1 MIGVITGDII
11 ESRKSK
17 TPKIWLTNLTESLS
31 RVSTNDKN
39 WELYRGDSFQIEFE
53 NPQDAFLNAV
63 YIKSCIKTIKNMDV
77 RLAIGIGHKTYHGS
91 NVSESNGEV
100 FQFSG
105 ETLEALKKEKL
116 SLKIKTPNTVLDT
129 ELNLYFKLALI
140 SMDHW
145 TANSAEVVKVSIEN
159 PELQQKELGNLIGI
173 NQNAVS
179 YRLKRAN
186 FNEIMELDRMFRNKI
201 ETLIA

>member
-1 MIGVITGDII
+1 SLKKMIGVITGVII
-11 ESRKSK
+11 DSRKSK

-105 ETLEALKKEKL
+105 ETL
-116 SLKIKTPNTVLDT
+116 
-129 ELNLYFKLALI
+129 
-140 SMDHW
+140 
-145 TANSAEVVKVSIEN
+145 
-159 PELQQKELGNLIGI
+159 
-173 NQNAVS
+173 
-179 YRLKRAN
+179 
-186 FNEIMELDRMFRNKI
+186 
-201 ETLIA
+201 

>member
-1 MIGVITGDII
+1 
-11 ESRKSK
+11 
-17 TPKIWLTNLTESLS
+17 
-31 RVSTNDKN
+31 
-39 WELYRGDSFQIEFE
+39 
-53 NPQDAFLNAV
+53 
-63 YIKSCIKTIKNMDV
+63 
-77 RLAIGIGHKTYHGS
+77 GIGHKTYHGS

>member
-17 TPKIWLTNLTESLS
+17 APKVWLTTLTESLS

-116 SLKIKTPNTVLDT
+116 SLKIKTSNTVLDA

-145 TANSAEVVKVSIEN
+145 TANSAEIVKVSIEN

-201 ETLIA
+201 ETLKA

>member
-17 TPKIWLTNLTESLS
+17 APKVWLTTLTESLS

-116 SLKIKTPNTVLDT
+116 SLKIKTSNTVLDA

-145 TANSAEVVKVSIEN
+145 TANSAEIVKVSIEN
-159 PELQQKELGNLIGI
+159 PELQQKELGNRIGI

-201 ETLIA
+201 ETLKA